1 MKKTNKK
8 SYVIIALVVLLLA
21 MAIGYAAFT
30 TNLKITGTATA
41 NGDWDVHFLSATPK
55 NVTTGVTAT
64 SPITTSQGGTTND
77 TVTVT
82 CDLKKPGDTATF
94 DIVIENSS
102 SVAAKVDGLTITA
115 KDGDSQTVSVNNG
128 TYTSGVI
135 QAVLTS
141 NTVVDRS
148 TLAAEGGT
156 ATYTLT
162 FTWVEENSPVTVDD
176 KLSFDITIPYTQ
188 AQ

>member
-30 TNLKITGTATA
+30 TNLIITGTATA

-55 NVTTGVTAT
+55 NVTAT

-141 NTVVDRS
+141 NTVVDGS
-148 TLAAEGGT
+148 TLAAKGGT